1 MTGHLDLNQIQLAA
15 IVQSTK
21 GIISRIPRGHEKFK
35 CVRIT
40 HLEGLEY
47 LDVWATDR
55 YCILHLVI
63 HCSAAAPA
71 VDTCVDHSE
80 LAAALAELKAS
91 PLTRVKI
98 SESEFMIDS
107 VTTAQAF
114 KPSPTQQAFKLSPT
128 QLPPVERIVLGGPD
142 LGDVHEG
149 STFNLGMT
157 ARAAAGVRLSQETAK
172 EGTSAPWEI
181 AQKGVH
187 PGKDERLGMLYLRR
201 DNFHR
206 AGDPERESWLGVEYA
221 EVWQMPIVPAR

>member
-21 GIISRIPRGHEKFK
+21 GIISRIPRGTEQLK

-55 YCILHLVI
+55 YCALHLVI

-71 VDTCVDHSE
+71 VDTCVDHSA

-91 PLTRVKI
+91 PLTRVKL
-98 SESEFMIDS
+98 SESEFTIDS
-107 VTTAQAF
+107 VTTA
-114 KPSPTQQAFKLSPT
+114 QAFKLSPT
-128 QLPPVERIVLGGPD
+128 QLPPVERLVQGGPA

-157 ARAAAGVRLSQETAK
+157 ARVAAGVRLSQETAM
-172 EGTSAPWEI
+172 EGREAPWEM

-201 DNFHR
+201 DNSHR
-206 AGDPERESWLGVEYA
+206 ARDPERESWLGVEYA
-221 EVWQMPIVPAR
+221 EVWQMAIKPAR

>member
-1 MTGHLDLNQIQLAA
+1 MQDYLPLSSQQLET
-15 IVQSTK
+15 IHQSAK
-21 GIISRIPRGHEKFK
+21 GIISRIPRGMEKLK

-55 YCILHLVI
+55 YCALHLVI

-71 VDTCVDHSE
+71 VDTCVDHSA

-91 PLTRVKI
+91 PLTRVKL
-98 SESEFMIDS
+98 SESEFTIDS
-107 VTTAQAF
+107 VTTA
-114 KPSPTQQAFKLSPT
+114 QAFKLSPT
-128 QLPPVERIVLGGPD
+128 QLPPVERLVQEGPA

-149 STFNLGMT
+149 SVFNLGMT
-157 ARAAAGVRLSQETAK
+157 TKVAAGVRLSGETAM
-172 EGTSAPWEI
+172 EGREAPWEM

-201 DNFHR
+201 DNRHH
-206 AGDPERESWLGVEYA
+206 AGDPKRESTLGVEYA
-221 EVWQMPIVPAR
+221 EVWQMAITPKG

>member
-15 IVQSTK
+15 IVQSAK
-21 GIISRIPRGHEKFK
+21 GIISRIPRGLEKLK

-55 YCILHLVI
+55 YCVLHLVI

-71 VDTCVDHSE
+71 VDTCVDHSA

-91 PLTRVKI
+91 PLTRVKL
-98 SESEFMIDS
+98 SESEFTIDS

-114 KPSPTQQAFKLSPT
+114 KLSPT
-128 QLPPVERIVLGGPD
+128 QLPRIERLVQGGPA

-149 STFNLGMT
+149 SMFNLGRT
-157 ARAAAGVRLSQETAK
+157 TKVAASVRLSDETAM
-172 EGTSAPWEI
+172 EGREAPWEI

-187 PGKDERLGMLYLRR
+187 PGKDGRLGTLYLRR
-201 DNFHR
+201 GNRHR
-206 AGDPERESWLGVEYA
+206 AGDPERESWMGVEYA
-221 EVWQMPIVPAR
+221 EIWQGAIIPAT

>member
-21 GIISRIPRGHEKFK
+21 GIISRIPRGRENLK

-55 YCILHLVI
+55 YCVLHLVI

-91 PLTRVKI
+91 PLTRVKL
-98 SESEFMIDS
+98 SESEFTIDS
-107 VTTAQAF
+107 VTTA
-114 KPSPTQQAFKLSPT
+114 QAFKLSPT
-128 QLPPVERIVLGGPD
+128 QLPPVERLVLGGPG

-149 STFNLGMT
+149 SVFNLGMT
-157 ARAAAGVRLSQETAK
+157 AKVAAGVRLSGETAK
-172 EGTSAPWEI
+172 EGTNAPWEI

-201 DNFHR
+201 DNILR
-206 AGDPERESWLGVEYA
+206 ARDPKRESGLGVEYA
-221 EVWQMPIVPAR
+221 EVWQMAITPNS

>member
-21 GIISRIPRGHEKFK
+21 GIISRIPRGRENLK

-40 HLEGLEY
+40 HEADSEELH
-47 LDVWATDR
+47 VWATDR
-55 YCILHLVI
+55 YCVLHLVI

-71 VDTCVDHSE
+71 VDTCVDHSA

-91 PLTRVKI
+91 PLTRVKL
-98 SESEFMIDS
+98 SESEFTIDS

-114 KPSPTQQAFKLSPT
+114 KLSPT
-128 QLPPVERIVLGGPD
+128 QLPTVERLVQGGPA

-149 STFNLGMT
+149 SVFNLGMT
-157 ARAAAGVRLSQETAK
+157 ARAAAGVRLSQETAR
-172 EGTSAPWEI
+172 EGREAPWEI

-201 DNFHR
+201 DNNR
-206 AGDPERESWLGVEYA
+206 ARGPKRESTLDVEYA
-221 EVWQMPIVPAR
+221 EIWQMPIKPKG

>member
-15 IVQSTK
+15 IVQSAK
-21 GIISRIPRGHEKFK
+21 GIISRIPRGLENLR

-55 YCILHLVI
+55 YCVLHLVI

-71 VDTCVDHSE
+71 VDTCVDHSA
-80 LAAALAELKAS
+80 LAVALAELKAS
-91 PLTRVKI
+91 PLTRVKL
-98 SESEFMIDS
+98 SESEISIDS
-107 VTTAQAF
+107 VTT
-114 KPSPTQQAFKLSPT
+114 TQVYKLSPT
-128 QLPPVERIVLGGPD
+128 QLPHVDRLVQGGPA

-149 STFNLGMT
+149 SVFNLGMT
-157 ARAAAGVRLSQETAK
+157 TKVAAGVRLSQETAM
-172 EGTSAPWEI
+172 EGREAPWEI

-201 DNFHR
+201 DNSHLSR
-206 AGDPERESWLGVEYA
+206 SGSPARWLGVEYA
-221 EVWQMPIVPAR
+221 EVWQMAIKPKG

>member
-1 MTGHLDLNQIQLAA
+1 MTGHLDLNQIQLET
-15 IVQSTK
+15 IHQSAK
-21 GIISRIPRGHEKFK
+21 GIISRIPRGRENLK

-55 YCILHLVI
+55 YCVLHLVI

-71 VDTCVDHSE
+71 VDTCVDHSA

-91 PLTRVKI
+91 PLTRVKL
-98 SESEFMIDS
+98 SESEFTIDS
-107 VTTAQAF
+107 VTTA
-114 KPSPTQQAFKLSPT
+114 QAFKLSPT
-128 QLPPVERIVLGGPD
+128 QLPPVERLVQGGPA

-149 STFNLGMT
+149 SVFNLGMT
-157 ARAAAGVRLSQETAK
+157 TKVAAGVRLSGETAM
-172 EGTSAPWEI
+172 EGREAPWEM

-201 DNFHR
+201 DNSHR
-206 AGDPERESWLGVEYA
+206 AGNPKRESWMGVEYA
-221 EVWQMPIVPAR
+221 EIWQMAITPKG

>member
-21 GIISRIPRGHEKFK
+21 GIISRIPRGRENLK

-40 HLEGLEY
+40 HEADSEELH
-47 LDVWATDR
+47 VWATDR
-55 YCILHLVI
+55 YCVLHLVI

-71 VDTCVDHSE
+71 VDTCVDHSA

-91 PLTRVKI
+91 PLTRVKL
-98 SESEFMIDS
+98 SESEFTIDS
-107 VTTAQAF
+107 VTTA
-114 KPSPTQQAFKLSPT
+114 QAFKLSPT

-157 ARAAAGVRLSQETAK
+157 ARAAAGVRLSQETAR
-172 EGTSAPWEI
+172 EGREAPWEM

-187 PGKDERLGMLYLRR
+187 PGKDERLGLLYLRR
-201 DNFHR
+201 ANRHR
-206 AGDPERESWLGVEYA
+206 ARGPEHESWLGVEYA
-221 EVWQMPIVPAR
+221 EVWQMAITPAR

>member
-1 MTGHLDLNQIQLAA
+1 MTGHLDLNQIQLAT

-21 GIISRIPRGHEKFK
+21 GIISRIPRGRENLR

-55 YCILHLVI
+55 YCVLHLVI

-71 VDTCVDHSE
+71 VDTCVDHSA

-91 PLTRVKI
+91 PLTRVKL
-98 SESEFMIDS
+98 SESEFTIDS

-114 KPSPTQQAFKLSPT
+114 KLSPT
-128 QLPPVERIVLGGPD
+128 QLPAVERLVQGGPA

-149 STFNLGMT
+149 SVFNFGMT
-157 ARAAAGVRLSQETAK
+157 AKVAAGVRLSDETAM
-172 EGTSAPWEI
+172 EGREAPWEM

-187 PGKDERLGMLYLRR
+187 SGKDERLGMLYLRR
-201 DNFHR
+201 DNNHR
-206 AGDPERESWLGVEYA
+206 PGHPDRESWLCVEYA
-221 EVWQMPIVPAR
+221 EVWQMAIVPAK

>member
-15 IVQSTK
+15 IVQSAK
-21 GIISRIPRGHEKFK
+21 GIISRIPRGTEKLK

-40 HLEGLEY
+40 HREGLEY

-55 YCILHLVI
+55 YCVLHLVI

-71 VDTCVDHSE
+71 VDTCVDHSA

-91 PLTRVKI
+91 PLTRVKL
-98 SESEFMIDS
+98 SESEFTIDS
-107 VTTAQAF
+107 VTTA
-114 KPSPTQQAFKLSPT
+114 QAFKLSPT
-128 QLPPVERIVLGGPD
+128 QLPPVERLVQKGPA

-149 STFNLGMT
+149 SVFNLGMT
-157 ARAAAGVRLSQETAK
+157 AKVAAGVRLSDETAT
-172 EGTSAPWEI
+172 EAREAPWEI

-201 DNFHR
+201 DNRHH
-206 AGDPERESWLGVEYA
+206 AGGPERESTLGVEYA
-221 EVWQMPIVPAR
+221 EVWQMAIKPKG

>member
-1 MTGHLDLNQIQLAA
+1 MTGHLDLYQIQLAA

-21 GIISRIPRGHEKFK
+21 GIISRIQRGLEKLK

-55 YCILHLVI
+55 YCVLHLVI

-71 VDTCVDHSE
+71 VDTCVDHSA

-91 PLTRVKI
+91 PLTRVKL
-98 SESEFMIDS
+98 SESEFTIDS
-107 VTTAQAF
+107 VTTA
-114 KPSPTQQAFKLSPT
+114 QAFKLSPT
-128 QLPPVERIVLGGPD
+128 QLPPVERLVQGGPA

-149 STFNLGMT
+149 SVFNLGMT
-157 ARAAAGVRLSQETAK
+157 TKVAAGVRLSQETAT
-172 EGTSAPWEI
+172 EGREAPWEI

-187 PGKDERLGMLYLRR
+187 PGKDERLGTLYLRR
-201 DNFHR
+201 DNFHH
-206 AGDPERESWLGVEYA
+206 AGSPKRESTLDVEYA
-221 EVWQMPIVPAR
+221 EIWQMPIKPKG

>member
-1 MTGHLDLNQIQLAA
+1 MTDYLPLNQIQLAA

-21 GIISRIPRGHEKFK
+21 GIISRIPRGLENLK
-35 CVRIT
+35 CMRIT

-55 YCILHLVI
+55 YCVLHLVI

-71 VDTCVDHSE
+71 VDTCVDHSA
-80 LAAALAELKAS
+80 LAVALAELKAS
-91 PLTRVKI
+91 PLTRVKL
-98 SESEFMIDS
+98 SESEFTIDS

-114 KPSPTQQAFKLSPT
+114 KLRPEAIPN
-128 QLPPVERIVLGGPD
+128 VERLVRGGPA

-149 STFNLGMT
+149 SVFNLGMT
-157 ARAAAGVRLSQETAK
+157 TKVAAGVRLSGETAR
-172 EGTSAPWEI
+172 EGREAPWEI

-201 DNFHR
+201 DNSHR
-206 AGDPERESWLGVEYA
+206 DGDPKRESWLGVEYA
-221 EVWQMPIVPAR
+221 EVWQMAIKPAG

>member
-1 MTGHLDLNQIQLAA
+1 MTGHLDLNATQLAA

-21 GIISRIPRGHEKFK
+21 GIISRIPRGLEKLK

-55 YCILHLVI
+55 YCVLHLVI

-71 VDTCVDHSE
+71 VDTCVDHSA

-91 PLTRVKI
+91 PLTRVKL
-98 SESEFMIDS
+98 SESEISIDS
-107 VTTAQAF
+107 AMTAQVY
-114 KPSPTQQAFKLSPT
+114 KLSPT
-128 QLPPVERIVLGGPD
+128 QIPRVERLVQGGPA

-149 STFNLGMT
+149 SVFNLGMT
-157 ARAAAGVRLSQETAK
+157 AKVAAGVRLSQETAM
-172 EGTSAPWEI
+172 EGREAPWEI

-201 DNFHR
+201 DNRHH
-206 AGDPERESWLGVEYA
+206 AGGRESTLDVEYA
-221 EVWQMPIVPAR
+221 EVWQMPIKPKG

>member
-1 MTGHLDLNQIQLAA
+1 MTEHLDLNATQLAA

-21 GIISRIPRGHEKFK
+21 GIISLIPRGLEKLR

-55 YCILHLVI
+55 YCVLHLVI

-71 VDTCVDHSE
+71 VDTCVDHSA

-91 PLTRVKI
+91 PLTRVKL
-98 SESEFMIDS
+98 SESEISIDS
-107 VTTAQAF
+107 AMTAQVY
-114 KPSPTQQAFKLSPT
+114 KLSPT
-128 QLPPVERIVLGGPD
+128 QLPPVERLVQGGPA

-149 STFNLGMT
+149 SVFNLGMT
-157 ARAAAGVRLSQETAK
+157 TKVAAGVRLSLETAM
-172 EGTSAPWEI
+172 EGREAPWEI

-201 DNFHR
+201 DNRHH
-206 AGDPERESWLGVEYA
+206 AGGRESTLDVEYA
-221 EVWQMPIVPAR
+221 EVWQMAITPKG

>member
-1 MTGHLDLNQIQLAA
+1 MQDYLPLSSQQLET
-15 IVQSTK
+15 IHQSAK
-21 GIISRIPRGHEKFK
+21 GVISRIPRGLEKLK

-55 YCILHLVI
+55 YCVLHLVI

-71 VDTCVDHSE
+71 VDTCVDHSA

-91 PLTRVKI
+91 PLTRVKL
-98 SESEFMIDS
+98 SESEFTIDS

-114 KPSPTQQAFKLSPT
+114 KLSPTQQ
-128 QLPPVERIVLGGPD
+128 PPVERLVQGGPA

-157 ARAAAGVRLSQETAK
+157 AKVAAGVRLSGETAK
-172 EGTSAPWEI
+172 EGTNAPWEI

-201 DNFHR
+201 DNSHR
-206 AGDPERESWLGVEYA
+206 AGNPERESGLGVEYA
-221 EVWQMPIVPAR
+221 EVWQMAINPAR

>member
-1 MTGHLDLNQIQLAA
+1 MTGILDLNQIQLAA

-21 GIISRIPRGHEKFK
+21 GIISRSESKNLK

-63 HCSAAAPA
+63 HCSAAAAA

-91 PLTRVKI
+91 PLTRVKL
-98 SESEFMIDS
+98 SESEFTIDPVS
-107 VTTAQAF
+107 MTRGF
-114 KPSPTQQAFKLSPT
+114 KLSPTQRAYKLSPT
-128 QLPPVERIVLGGPD
+128 QLPRIERLVQEGPA
-142 LGDVHEG
+142 LGDVARG
-149 STFNLGMT
+149 SQFNLGRT
-157 ARAAAGVRLSQETAK
+157 TKVAASVRLSDETAM
-172 EGTSAPWEI
+172 EGREAPWQLG
-181 AQKGVH
+181 QKGTY
-187 PGKDERLGMLYLRR
+187 PGEDERLGMLYLRR
-201 DNFHR
+201 DNSHR

-221 EVWQMPIVPAR
+221 EVWQMAIRTRG

>member
-15 IVQSTK
+15 IVQSAK
-21 GIISRIPRGHEKFK
+21 GIISRIPRETEKLK

-40 HLEGLEY
+40 HLEGRED

-55 YCILHLVI
+55 YCVLHLVI

-71 VDTCVDHSE
+71 VDTCVDHSA
-80 LAAALAELKAS
+80 LAATLAELKAS
-91 PLTRVKI
+91 PLTRVKL
-98 SESEFMIDS
+98 SESEFTIDS

-114 KPSPTQQAFKLSPT
+114 RLSPT
-128 QLPPVERIVLGGPD
+128 QLPPLERIVLDGPG

-157 ARAAAGVRLSQETAK
+157 AKVAAGVRLSQETAM
-172 EGTSAPWEI
+172 EGREAPWEM

-201 DNFHR
+201 DSRHR
-206 AGDPERESWLGVEYA
+206 ASERA
-221 EVWQMPIVPAR
+221 EVWQMAITPKG